1 MASPKYDSGTSPL
14 DTRPGTGSEAVVIAE
29 HPHTGKIHLRGDA
42 GHEGFLEAVANAVGV
57 APPTEANTVAAAGKN
72 AILWLGPDEWLV
84 ATPPGAERALA
95 AALNE
100 ALDGRHVAVTD
111 TTDARTV
118 IRLHGV
124 RARDVLMKGCPL
136 DLHARAFGPGQ
147 CAQTLIA
154 KADVLIHQR
163 DDAPTWDIYVACSF
177 ARYLW
182 DWLVDASR
190 EFT

>member
-1 MASPKYDSGTSPL
+1 MVQNNAGTSPL
-14 DTRPGTGSEAVVIAE
+14 DGRPGTGSETAAIAE
-29 HPHTGKIHLRGDA
+29 HPHTGKIDLRGDA
-42 GHEGFLEAVANAVGV
+42 GEEGFADAVAGAVGV
-57 APPTEANTVAAAGKN
+57 APPADANTVVAAGKN

-84 ATPPGAERALA
+84 VVPPGARGALA
-95 AALNE
+95 AALGE

-111 TTDARTV
+111 TTDACTV

-163 DDAPTWDIYVACSF
+163 DDAPSYDIYVLCSF

-182 DWLVDASR
+182 DWLVDAAR

>member
-1 MASPKYDSGTSPL
+1 MVKNDPGTSPL
-14 DTRPGTGSEAVVIAE
+14 DRRPGTGSEAAAIAE
-29 HPHTGKIHLRGDA
+29 QPHTGKIDLRGDA
-42 GHEGFLEAVANAVGV
+42 GHEGFLEAVADVVGV
-57 APPTEANTVAAAGKN
+57 APPTEANTVATAARN
-72 AILWLGPDEWLV
+72 TILWLGPDEWLV
-84 ATPPGAERALA
+84 VTPPGAQGAMEAALA
-95 AALNE
+95 E

-118 IRLHGV
+118 IRLHGGH
-124 RARDVLMKGCPL
+124 ARDVLMKGCPL
-136 DLHARAFGPGQ
+136 DLHPRAFGPGR

-163 DDAPTWDIYVACSF
+163 DDAPSYDIYVPCSF

-182 DWLVDASR
+182 DWIVDASR